1 MPTMFEAGH
10 FYVTPTARTGYTPR
24 LIVDTGG
31 AGFGGLYALRRD
43 IVSRLGGTVTT
54 CKQPDF
60 KVGLVGGISFRT
72 GAGLPSVTQ
81 PRPCGADAVI
91 LDADAGVKAAD
102 GMLGAGYL
110 SHFIWTFDYPAK
122 KILLEPQDWHP
133 DPHAVRVPLSFVHNQ
148 NGERGSDFPEVTL
161 MIDGEPVPLL
171 FDTGATAFPTPAG
184 LTAQHIPTVK
194 GEGVKS
200 YIIKSVFE
208 KWHAHHPEWRI
219 VENGDSLIQGTRLI
233 EVPEITLGTQRVGPV
248 WFTERPDRNFGLE
261 RMSLWMG

>member
-1 MPTMFEAGH
+1 MLHA
-10 FYVTPTARTGYTPR
+10 TARTGYTPR

-122 KILLEPQDWHP
+122 KNS
-133 DPHAVRVPLSFVHNQ
+133 AR
-148 NGERGSDFPEVTL
+148 T
-161 MIDGEPVPLL
+161 
-171 FDTGATAFPTPAG
+171 
-184 LTAQHIPTVK
+184 
-194 GEGVKS
+194 
-200 YIIKSVFE
+200 
-208 KWHAHHPEWRI
+208 
-219 VENGDSLIQGTRLI
+219 TRLAPRSACSACSPL
-233 EVPEITLGTQRVGPV
+233 VCA
-248 WFTERPDRNFGLE
+248 
-261 RMSLWMG
+261 